1 MVASFVSE
9 IAKRMA
15 CVSKT
20 QSFIDE
26 TQLMQIWAELPWDG
40 SQNGSPPFAPE
51 SPNSDGHPLILIEMR
66 RQTASKWE
74 KNGARR
80 EQRIEKKIDQKI
92 DQEARKNV
100 SEKRGKTW
108 AKTCASKWRTMK
120 KIEWETRRERKQE
133 ANKEF
138 GKKRKNDQANTEWSI
153 QQEASKQAQRA
164 IGAYPHLVFEKALRT
179 DLRPAGRTDSLKVV
193 LVRT

>member
-1 MVASFVSE
+1 M
-9 IAKRMA
+9 
-15 CVSKT
+15 
-20 QSFIDE
+20 QSLIDE

-108 AKTCASKWRTMK
+108 AKTCASKWITK
-120 KIEWETRRERKQE
+120 QKIEWEASRERKQE
-133 ANKEF
+133 ASEQTRKEF
-138 GKKRKNDQANTEWSI
+138 GKKRKNNQAKTE
-153 QQEASKQAQRA
+153 
-164 IGAYPHLVFEKALRT
+164 
-179 DLRPAGRTDSLKVV
+179 
-193 LVRT
+193 